1 MLFAR
6 RPLSRHALSSWLI
19 AIAVAIVGLLLQRQ
33 PAHLIDPVHCPGL
46 LEWLA
51 ITASRSGSRTPVATF
66 LAWLNGAGVFLT
78 LVVVTR
84 WIQRAADAPEVTA
97 TVSLA
102 AAVTIVRAPAL
113 APSDVLAVGAASA
126 AWLTW
131 TDVISSARGRLL
143 ACLAL
148 ALTAAIVPALA
159 LPLSFAAAWLI
170 WHVSAEAGAS
180 SPLFR
185 CALAAIGV
193 FTLPLVQSMMISG
206 LPGQQPD
213 IFSSGCLIP
222 RGLAVQNVRVT
233 LAKAF
238 EGTGPAP
245 LAFALVGVFGLRHQ
259 ILRSGSWPLLAL
271 GLVPMVA
278 AAGRMAD
285 PVRAFAPTIAAF
297 WWIVAAGTREIVA
310 TLSEKRSWQIGAWI
324 LVIGLPV
331 LQWTHRSAIPT
342 AAADEPR
349 GHDALSRR
357 TFSQILGALPAQS
370 AIVIDDAITAMLWRG
385 AATTEQIAEKR
396 FNVIPPD
403 GRAVERAATAGR
415 VYAMPR
421 AQFDL
426 QHRGLIRVENAVP
439 GITGIAA
446 FERASACAPVDI
458 QWQEARDLARSS
470 HLALVADR
478 PDARGPV
485 VIYLG
490 SSAPLSPH
498 PYEWP
503 EWSLRGYFVG
513 TYDFGREADRQRL
526 DVDGVEDRPPR
537 DHPVFGYPYVTRL
550 DLWRVPNGPMILPV
564 GLGRPPDAVLVRG
577 MTPADQA
584 GLRLCPSFPGEIERL
599 EPGR

>member
-33 PAHLIDPVHCPGL
+33 PAHLIDPVQCPGL

-51 ITASRSGSRTPVATF
+51 IGASRSGSRTPIATF

-78 LVVVTR
+78 LVAMTR
-84 WIQRAADAPEVTA
+84 WVQRAADAPGATA

-102 AAVTIVRAPAL
+102 GAVTIVRTPAL
-113 APSDVLAVGAASA
+113 APSDVLAVGAATA

-131 TDVISSARGRLL
+131 SAGSSFARGQLL

-148 ALTAAIVPALA
+148 ALTAAIAPALA

-170 WHVSAEAGAS
+170 WQKADANDS
-180 SPLFR
+180 SRLLR
-185 CALAAIGV
+185 SALAAIAV
-193 FTLPLVQSMMISG
+193 LALPLTQSMMIPG
-206 LPGQQPD
+206 LPGQQPG

-222 RGLAVQNVRVT
+222 RGLAVQNVEVT

-245 LAFALVGVFGLRHQ
+245 LALALVGVFGLRRQ
-259 ILRSGSWPLLAL
+259 ILRSDSWPLLAL

-285 PVRAFAPTIAAF
+285 PVRALAPTIAAF
-297 WWIVAAGTREIVA
+297 WWIVAAGVREIVA
-310 TLSEKRSWQIGAWI
+310 SLSEKRSWQVGAWA
-324 LVIGLPV
+324 LALGLPV
-331 LQWTHRSAIPT
+331 LQWTHRPAIPT

-349 GHDALSRR
+349 GHEALSRR
-357 TFSQILGALPAQS
+357 TFSQILGAIPAQS
-370 AIVIDDAITAMLWRG
+370 AIVVDDAITAILWRSS
-385 AATTEQIAEKR
+385 ATTEQVADKR
-396 FNVIPPD
+396 FNVIPHD
-403 GRAVERAATAGR
+403 GRAAERVATAGR
-415 VYAMPR
+415 IHAMPR

-426 QHRGLIRVENAVP
+426 QHRGLIRVENAGP

-446 FERASACAPVDI
+446 FERASDCWPVDS
-458 QWQEARDLARSS
+458 QWHDARDLARSS

-490 SSAPLSPH
+490 SSVPLSPH

-564 GLGRPPDAVLVRG
+564 GLGHPPDAVLVRG

-584 GLRLCPSFPGEIERL
+584 GLRLCPSFPAEIKRL

>member
-1 MLFAR
+1 
-6 RPLSRHALSSWLI
+6 
-19 AIAVAIVGLLLQRQ
+19 
-33 PAHLIDPVHCPGL
+33 
-46 LEWLA
+46 
-51 ITASRSGSRTPVATF
+51 
-66 LAWLNGAGVFLT
+66 
-78 LVVVTR
+78 
-84 WIQRAADAPEVTA
+84 
-97 TVSLA
+97 
-102 AAVTIVRAPAL
+102 
-113 APSDVLAVGAASA
+113 
-126 AWLTW
+126 
-131 TDVISSARGRLL
+131 
-143 ACLAL
+143 
-148 ALTAAIVPALA
+148 
-159 LPLSFAAAWLI
+159 
-170 WHVSAEAGAS
+170 
-180 SPLFR
+180 
-185 CALAAIGV
+185 
-193 FTLPLVQSMMISG
+193 MMIAG
-206 LPGQQPD
+206 LPGQEPG
-213 IFSSGCLIP
+213 ISGSGCLIP

-259 ILRSGSWPLLAL
+259 IPRSRSWPLLAL

-297 WWIVAAGTREIVA
+297 WWIVAAGVREIVGA
-310 TLSEKRSWQIGAWI
+310 LSGQRSWQIGAWI
-324 LVIGLPV
+324 LALGLPV

-349 GHDALSRR
+349 GHEALSRR
-357 TFSQILGALPAQS
+357 TFSQILGAIPAQS
-370 AIVIDDAITAMLWRG
+370 AIVIDDAITAILWRSS
-385 AATTEQIAEKR
+385 ATTEQVAEKR
-396 FNVIPPD
+396 FDVIPHD
-403 GRAVERAATAGR
+403 GLAAERAATAGR

-426 QHRGLIRVENAVP
+426 QHRGLIRVENAGP

-446 FERASACAPVDI
+446 FERASDCSPVDI
-458 QWQEARDLARSS
+458 QWQEARDLVRSS

-503 EWSLRGYFVG
+503 EWTLRGYFVG
-513 TYDFGREADRQRL
+513 TYEFRREADRQRL
-526 DVDGVEDRPPR
+526 DVDAVEDRPPR

-564 GLGRPPDAVLVRG
+564 GLGHPPDAVLVRG

-584 GLRLCPSFPGEIERL
+584 GLRLCPSFPAEIERL